1 MPLPERTYQFFVI
14 TNAGFA
20 RNVENEMNN
29 EKLLDR
35 LKWYQA
41 NAFASPDPILAE
53 TISELESLYNT
64 IDILNRLV
72 TELEKEL
79 HYG

>member
-1 MPLPERTYQFFVI
+1 
-14 TNAGFA
+14 
-20 RNVENEMNN
+20 MNN